1 MKTIKLSF
9 ILVITAFFAVSCE
22 KDSKPV
28 QEVQRT
34 NDVTDCIVYGDYDDY
49 SPYNNTDKA
58 FYKLE
63 TRYRDCRI
71 TDCGTFEYINKI
83 MTTRK
88 NDVVALQR
96 EYDSLTHKSENDY
109 KKLKEKAE

>member
-9 ILVITAFFAVSCE
+9 ILIAAAFSTLSCE
-22 KDSKPV
+22 KESKPV
-28 QEVQRT
+28 QEVERT

-58 FYKLE
+58 FYKLQ

-71 TDCGTFEYINKI
+71 TDCGTYEYIDKI
-83 MTTRK
+83 MPARRK
-88 NDVVALQR
+88 EVVALQR
-96 EYDSLTHKSENDY
+96 EYDSLRNKTASDY
-109 KKLKEKAE
+109 KKLKEKTE